1 MKRFAVLASGR
12 GSNLG
17 ALLTAV
23 QTEDFPGKICVV
35 GSNKPKA
42 KALDIATR
50 HGVPTAVLSHK
61 GFARRRD
68 FDAALAKLLMTYRP
82 DWVLLAGFM
91 RVLTPTFLDAFGGRV
106 LNIHPSL
113 LPQFP
118 GLHAQRQ
125 ALEAGVTEAGC
136 TVHVVDKGTDTGPI
150 LAQATVPVC
159 PDDTEESLSARI
171 LTAEHQLFPTALRW
185 VAEGRVQLGEG
196 WVTVDLPPGQS
207 RVLRFP
213 DP

>member
-17 ALLTAV
+17 ALIDAV
-23 QTEDFPGKICVV
+23 ASPDFPGKICVV

-42 KALDIATR
+42 PALDIATS
-50 HGVPTAVLSHK
+50 HGIPTAVLSHK
-61 GFARRRD
+61 GFERRRD
-68 FDAALAKLLMTYRP
+68 FDAALAKLLATYRP
-82 DWVLLAGFM
+82 DWILLAGFM
-91 RVLTPTFLDAFGGRV
+91 RVLTPTFLEAFGGRV

-113 LPQFP
+113 LPAFP

-125 ALEAGVTEAGC
+125 ALEAGVSEAGC

-150 LAQATVPVC
+150 LAQAAVPVL
-159 PDDTEESLSARI
+159 PNDTEESLSARI
-171 LTAEHQLFPTALRW
+171 LAAEHQLFPTALRW
-185 VAEGRVQLGEG
+185 VAEGRVNVGEG

-207 RVLRFP
+207 RVLRF
-213 DP
+213 